1 MIQIIVSI
9 ARQFIMYICQH
20 LLLNLQN
27 TLLSLPT
34 EKSYEN
40 VNWALLGQHGIDQ
53 DKTHELKSR
62 ALITF

>member
-1 MIQIIVSI
+1 
-9 ARQFIMYICQH
+9 MYIRQY

-34 EKSYEN
+34 EKIYEN
-40 VNWALLGQHGIDQ
+40 VNWALLGQHGMDQ
-53 DKTHELKSR
+53 DKTHELKNW

>member
-1 MIQIIVSI
+1 
-9 ARQFIMYICQH
+9 MYICQH